1 MNGSPALGKINH
13 PYYVVPKGQLSGYWR
28 PNKRMRDLGFTD
40 VRCGKDGPNAWAIAD
55 QWTERWRATRE
66 GRLPTPASDVAADKE
81 TAEMARVYP
90 PGSVGAAFQRYI
102 KTDEWKKR
110 PISTRQKELWPA
122 WFRIRSMWGDV
133 SPNTITFEMLSDW
146 RGALERE
153 HGLNVSHKALKFWRK
168 LWTIMVSMRIAV
180 GEDPSKGVVNTAPPE
195 RWQTW
200 SEGEAVI
207 LAKTAI
213 RRGFLDLAAIIAV
226 IWDTQFQP
234 GDARTLRGRHVAW
247 IGPTK
252 DRRLVFDKRAEGRQK
267 TAKAVIGT
275 LSRRAQRLVLEV
287 AHKPGV
293 ELTDDAFLFRNRS
306 GEPYRDDALADDFA
320 MVREFAFPGD
330 QRQMRDMRR
339 AGTVEAV
346 AGGARGEDVGAKM
359 GNSIQRSNKL
369 WKTYSPLEIEPVLR
383 ADEYRRAGRKRIR
396 ERTKDGQKVTSLQPI
411 ELHGRKSEKSK

>member
-1 MNGSPALGKINH
+1 
-13 PYYVVPKGQLSGYWR
+13 
-28 PNKRMRDLGFTD
+28 
-40 VRCGKDGPNAWAIAD
+40 
-55 QWTERWRATRE
+55 
-66 GRLPTPASDVAADKE
+66 
-81 TAEMARVYP
+81 
-90 PGSVGAAFQRYI
+90 
-102 KTDEWKKR
+102 
-110 PISTRQKELWPA
+110 
-122 WFRIRSMWGDV
+122 MWGDV